1 VSGATWFR
9 RALLIGAVA
18 MTCPGI
24 AHAQAW
30 TAPKGAGSVSFV
42 YQQVENTGHKLTD
55 GFLIPDGKSRN
66 VTFYVEADYAL
77 TDRFSV
83 SLGLPFVLARFIGP
97 NPGPFGYPAVD
108 ACKCWQRGWQDIS
121 TTARYNLSS
130 GAFGLTPSVSF
141 GLPSHDYNYIGE
153 AVVGRRLREMRLALD
168 AGYRLD
174 AVWDRLV
181 VQGRYSYAVVERV
194 LDVPNNRSNAQLEGV
209 VLLSRR
215 ASIRG
220 TVAWQRTHGGLRA
233 GSLPPFV
240 PTIPGDVNTP
250 DRVREHDRLLRDNYS
265 HVGGSVAY
273 AFPSFDV
280 FGSYR
285 HFAGGTDTHAGRS
298 VTVGVSWPFE
308 WRPGSNV
315 KPPTP

>member
-1 VSGATWFR
+1 MLTG
-9 RALLIGAVA
+9 LIRPLAVA
-18 MTCPGI
+18 GVI
-24 AHAQAW
+24 ALATPSVLRAQAW
-30 TAPKGAGSVSFV
+30 TPPEGSGSVTFV

-55 GFLIPDGKSRN
+55 GFLIPDGMSRSI
-66 VTFYVEADYAL
+66 TSHVEADYSP
-77 TDRFSV
+77 TDRLSLSV
-83 SLGLPFVLARFIGP
+83 GLPFVVAKFLGP

-108 ACKCWQRGWQDIS
+108 ECKCWQKGWQDLS
-121 TTARYNLSS
+121 ATARYNVSS
-130 GAFGLTPSVSF
+130 GPFGLTPSVSI
-141 GLPSHDYNYIGE
+141 GVPSHDYNYIGE
-153 AVVGRRLREMRLALD
+153 AVVGRGLREIRLALD

-194 LDVPNNRSNAQLEGV
+194 LDIPNNRSNAQIEGA

-215 ASIRG
+215 ASVRG
-220 TVAWQRTHGGLRA
+220 TVAWQRTHGGLRT
-233 GSLPPFV
+233 GSLPPFALV
-240 PTIPGDVNTP
+240 IPGDVNTP
-250 DRVREHDRLLRDNYS
+250 ERVREHDRLLRDNYS

-308 WRPGSNV
+308 WHRR
-315 KPPTP
+315 